1 MPSQSNTAED
11 SFEVRGYH
19 KPIMLAGGLGNV
31 QPHFALK
38 KIIPANSHI
47 IVLGGPGMLIGLGG
61 GAASSMTS
69 GASSAELDFASV
81 QRENPEMERRCQM
94 VIDACTAMGRE
105 GNPIESIHD
114 VGAGGLSN
122 ALPELV
128 HDSDLGGRFEIR
140 DVLVDDPGMSPME
153 IWCNERFVLCL
164 AFVYL
169 VCVFDSLNVVSSYEF
184 LVKSDTFLRSR
195 LPDPT

>member
-1 MPSQSNTAED
+1 
-11 SFEVRGYH
+11 
-19 KPIMLAGGLGNV
+19 MLAGGLGNV
-31 QPHFALK
+31 RAPFAIK
-38 KIIPANSHI
+38 KIIPTNSHI

-94 VIDACTAMGRE
+94 VIDACTSLGE

-140 DVLVDDPGMSPME
+140 DVLVDDKGMSPME
-153 IWCNERFVLCL
+153 IWCNESCVSLVRSFLC
-164 AFVYL
+164 A
-169 VCVFDSLNVVSSYEF
+169 S
-184 LVKSDTFLRSR
+184 SR
-195 LPDPT
+195 LGR

>member
-1 MPSQSNTAED
+1 MVSLGHAKSTHLLPPIFIRFWRTFSLALPSASSLAPEAPL
-11 SFEVRGYH
+11 EVRGYH

-31 QPHFALK
+31 RPSNALK
-38 KIIPANSHI
+38 QPIPPNSHI

-69 GASSAELDFASV
+69 GASTAELDFASV

-94 VIDACTAMGRE
+94 VIDGCTSLPR
-105 GNPIESIHD
+105 NPIASIHD

-153 IWCNERFVLCL
+153 IWCNERCVGNSL
-164 AFVYL
+164 AV
-169 VCVFDSLNVVSSYEF
+169 EA
-184 LVKSDTFLRSR
+184 RR
-195 LPDPT
+195 